1 MPLSPQEEL
10 LNLLAKLSAGD
21 SWHDFH
27 KDISGVG
34 KIIRQNEK
42 VYLAGLPTGAKLTE
56 KFEDEALALSSVV
69 AGITNFGEYLIENVS
84 TNLSGTKTKKG
95 SFAEQYLIN
104 TINGNQYSVKSMEV
118 STGSSKDKSKVYV
131 ASDFFIDTLG
141 VENNSAIVI
150 DAAAVSILDILKSKQ
165 TRLLGWTHNIYYVM
179 APELINDPA
188 GKTLPDDSI
197 FENNKISAHGVK
209 LFSCVPNSPPSIN
222 YNYNFAKNINN
233 LNQLSNVGFPAI
245 GKFFTKYTF
254 QLSEIQPVRKGLK
267 TELTTNLLI
276 TGEVNGK
283 KYNDNVLDSKKKNNI
298 TFLKAI
304 IVNLIKLFSNKK
316 VDKDTDK
323 NNFLFNTSFQ
333 QKRSGDWLQVLLCLI
348 LKSRLFKIYRK
359 PGTPQAKGDNGTRN
373 NGIQEDFTH
382 IYFVTHDRI
391 ALAFALLCGVE
402 CLYTHAQTHAVYIFK
417 QASPKAIAEEQD
429 NKIKS
434 LNATLT
440 TFITNLTAPVAGD
453 IKTYTDLNARIT
465 NYNAMRE
472 QNIVKFF
479 NDSFKNLLNRFE
491 STNASVTTVN
501 RLFKLNMAKSYGYDI
516 NNITSFSVEDFSIL
530 TSDLFSACL
539 IYSYLLLNFPDI
551 NKEVEKIDSGIANIQ
566 PKLQTALANT
576 DKNKQNSIKEKEKA
590 IELYNNLVNQISSL
604 NDTISKYYTGAAP
617 TINVNF
623 TETIAKFK
631 KTPNYKLAAGWG
643 WENTVGNNRMWESF
657 KNITIGSSNNLS
669 YKSDKNAFLYNLD
682 NLPNDLKQKLYD
694 IYNDILNNVLNKD
707 IIQIPAFFQEN
718 KAVLDDKRQR
728 LSKFLMS
735 AKCFCA
741 EVFLNFPQTTPVSMA
756 SATLGQSIS
765 SRKQMGL
772 SGGAGSD
779 DEETLDEKIEELL
792 RNAHVNTAQDELE
805 NATPENRSEK
815 IIAAEA
821 AVRELR
827 ETGDALRASL
837 TVPTEK
843 AKVTNTV
850 KPIINGIIGLI
861 NTQRTLLISELNDE
875 DNNFAL
881 ITEGCIANIKN
892 VMRINSVD
900 NFLNDSLIVS
910 ENSLSTIQVR
920 VNKIKNSENYNT
932 AGTPVKPAIDFYST
946 EKIPELTIEFD
957 KDLNQDETDITDN
970 TEAAG
975 IEINYGGS
983 RRTLG
988 LSPITDPAGAIVSY
1002 DPTTETDIKSATY
1015 TLLNANLDF
1024 KPPGMIIQRTTM
1036 EFLKNFTI
1044 GWWGDD
1050 ATQVP
1055 LNKPNETDP
1064 RHTEIETILAE
1075 LHENEEPI
1083 NYGSESDS
1091 EAARGGSGTLSSS
1104 PKSKTSDSSNG
1115 LAEDLR
1121 DLAIALKLKPAPEEE
1136 QFPEDA
1142 DLFTITNEFYHP
1154 MLPIYMMAE
1163 ALNEITQNDA
1173 IDESLDYNIFL
1184 NYLNYLTKLRDTL
1197 HDSYVSRNKL
1207 DVVRAF
1213 VIGEGLKELL
1223 FDSDISDITMDREQ
1237 QEGGQ
1242 KQFSYNQSSSGSK
1255 TMEVSPGESIAEVK
1269 RKIQNKEGIRVDQQ
1283 RLIFS
1288 GKNNQNDDIGEGPA
1302 QSRFL
1307 PTSEDTTSFPTD
1319 INSNLYCEAIMGISA
1334 DKFRPVSILNGIVK
1348 NYISGYK
1355 HRSPEEIKNGEIV
1368 LKNKVF
1374 TNYIKNVR
1382 ISDIFDV
1389 EREVYEPINAFREK
1403 TFRFL
1408 IETGNIIIS
1417 DRGGETVPI
1426 PPKEDEAIVQHPDAA
1441 GLRELQASAAEA
1453 RIRNVGQEQVDL
1465 PPSETASSSTVDA
1478 DQQRL
1483 IERQARANKM
1493 IEATAKRG
1501 LNGGSKK
1508 YKRKNKRSTR
1518 KNSAT

>member
-1 MPLSPQEEL
+1 MPLSPQEEEL

-56 KFEDEALALSSVV
+56 KFEDEALALSSVI
-69 AGITNFGEYLIENVS
+69 ASIQNFGEYLIDNVS
-84 TNLSGTKTKKG
+84 TNLSGRKTKIG
-95 SFAEQYLIN
+95 EFAKQYQVN
-104 TINGNQYSVKSMEV
+104 TVNGNQYTVKSMEV

-131 ASDFFIDTLG
+131 ASDLFMDTLG
-141 VENNSAIVI
+141 IEANSAIVI
-150 DAAAVSILDILKSKQ
+150 DAAAVSVLDILKSKHAKKQ
-165 TRLLGWTHNIYYVM
+165 WPHNMYYVM

-197 FENNKISAHGVK
+197 FENNKKSAHGVK

-222 YNYNFAKNINN
+222 YNYNFSSNINK
-233 LNQLSNVGFPAI
+233 LNQLSDVKVPAI

-254 QLSEIQPVRKGLK
+254 QISEIQPVRKGLK

-304 IVNLIKLFSNKK
+304 IVNLIKLFSKR
-316 VDKDTDK
+316 DKDTDK
-323 NNFLFNTSFQ
+323 NNFLFNSSFQ

-359 PGTPQAKGDNGTRN
+359 PGTPQATGDNGTRN

-417 QASPKAIAEEQD
+417 QASPKAIAEEQ
-429 NKIKS
+429 NNRITAQ
-434 LNATLT
+434 NTTLT
-440 TFITNLTAPVAGD
+440 SFINNLTNSSGD
-453 IKTYTDLNARIT
+453 IQTYTGLTAKIN
-465 NYNAMRE
+465 NYNDMRE

-479 NDSFKNLLNRFE
+479 NDSFKNLLAAYRLLK
-491 STNASVTTVN
+491 SNA
-501 RLFKLNMAKSYGYDI
+501 AKSYGYDI
-516 NNITSFSVEDFSIL
+516 DNITSFSVEDFSTL
-530 TSDLFSACL
+530 TSEIFSACL

-551 NKEVEKIDSGIANIQ
+551 NKEVEKIDSSIASIQ
-566 PKLQTALANT
+566 PKLDTAF
-576 DKNKQNSIKEKEKA
+576 KNKDQNKENSIKEKENA

-604 NDTISKYYTGAAP
+604 NDTLSKYYTGAAP

-623 TETIAKFK
+623 TDTIAKFK

-707 IIQIPAFFQEN
+707 ISQNPGFFQEN

-756 SATLGQSIS
+756 SKTLGRSIS

-779 DEETLDEKIEELL
+779 DE
-792 RNAHVNTAQDELE
+792 
-805 NATPENRSEK
+805 
-815 IIAAEA
+815 AAEA
-821 AVRELR
+821 AAEARMRATEARTRATEARTRATEAADVDRDSPEALTAELIAV
-827 ETGDALRASL
+827 EAEVRASSAEAEATAL
-837 TVPTEK
+837 NPHATPVQKAAATRKANAEK
-843 AKVTNTV
+843 EEAETRAIVA
-850 KPIINGIIGLI
+850 
-861 NTQRTLLISELNDE
+861 RTKLISELNDE

-881 ITEGCIANIKN
+881 ITEGCIANIKD

-920 VNKIKNSENYNT
+920 VNKTENEVNYKT
-932 AGTPVKPAIDFYST
+932 AAADAPVKAAIDFYST
-946 EKIPELTIEFD
+946 EKIPELTVEFD
-957 KDLNQDETDITDN
+957 KVLNQDETDITDDN
-970 TEAAG
+970 TEHAG
-975 IEINYGGS
+975 IEITHGGS

-988 LSPITDPAGAIVSY
+988 LAPINNPDSAIFSY

-1024 KPPGMIIQRTTM
+1024 KPPANMLSYLWTSLRTMTWIPQATKKALIEDM
-1036 EFLKNFTI
+1036 EEKI
-1044 GWWGDD
+1044 
-1050 ATQVP
+1050 
-1055 LNKPNETDP
+1055 
-1064 RHTEIETILAE
+1064 
-1075 LHENEEPI
+1075 
-1083 NYGSESDS
+1083 
-1091 EAARGGSGTLSSS
+1091 GGSGTLSSS
-1104 PKSKTSDSSNG
+1104 PKSETSDFLNG
-1115 LAEDLR
+1115 LAEGLR

-1197 HDSYVSRNKL
+1197 NDSYVSRNKL
-1207 DVVRAF
+1207 DVVCAF

-1223 FDSDISDITMDREQ
+1223 FDSDISDITMDHEE

-1255 TMEVSPGESIAEVK
+1255 TMVVSPGASMEEIK
-1269 RKIQNKEGIRVDQQ
+1269 RIIQNKEGIPIDQQ

-1288 GKNNQNDDIGEGPA
+1288 GKNNQTDDIGEGPT

-1307 PTSEDTTSFPTD
+1307 PPLEDTTSSPTD
-1319 INSNLYCEAIMGISA
+1319 INSNLYCEAVMGISE

-1382 ISDIFDV
+1382 ISDIFEV

-1417 DRGGETVPI
+1417 DRGGDIVPI

-1453 RIRNVGQEQVDL
+1453 RIRNVGQEQAYL
-1465 PPSETASSSTVDA
+1465 PPVETTSSSTFDA
-1478 DQQRL
+1478 DQQRV
-1483 IERQARANKM
+1483 IERQVRANKM
-1493 IEATAKRG
+1493 LEATAKRG
-1501 LNGGSKK
+1501 INGGSKK
-1508 YKRKNKRSTR
+1508 YRRKNKRNTR

>member
-1 MPLSPQEEL
+1 MPISPQEEL

-42 VYLAGLPTGAKLTE
+42 VYLSGLPTGAKLTE
-56 KFEDEALALSSVV
+56 KFEDEALALSSVI
-69 AGITNFGEYLIENVS
+69 ASIPNFGEYLIENVS

-95 SFAEQYLIN
+95 SFAAQYLIN

-222 YNYNFAKNINN
+222 YNYNFDKNINN
-233 LNQLSNVGFPAI
+233 LNQLSDVGFPAI

-276 TGEVNGK
+276 TGEVNGR
-283 KYNDNVLDSKKKNNI
+283 KYNDNILDSKKKNNI

-304 IVNLIKLFSNKK
+304 IVNLIKLFSKR
-316 VDKDTDK
+316 DKDTDK
-323 NNFLFNTSFQ
+323 NNFLFNSSFQ

-491 STNASVTTVN
+491 STNASATTVN

-516 NNITSFSVEDFSIL
+516 NNITSFSVEDFSTL

-623 TETIAKFK
+623 TDTIAKFK

-741 EVFLNFPQTTPVSMA
+741 EVFLNFPQTTPVSLA

-946 EKIPELTIEFD
+946 EKIPELTVEFD
-957 KDLNQDETDITDN
+957 KDLNQDETDTTDN

-988 LSPITDPAGAIVSY
+988 LAPITDPAGAIVSY
-1002 DPTTETDIKSATY
+1002 YPTTETDIKSATY

-1024 KPPGMIIQRTTM
+1024 KPPANMLSYLWTSLRTMTWIPQATKKALIEDM
-1036 EFLKNFTI
+1036 EEKI
-1044 GWWGDD
+1044 
-1050 ATQVP
+1050 
-1055 LNKPNETDP
+1055 
-1064 RHTEIETILAE
+1064 
-1075 LHENEEPI
+1075 
-1083 NYGSESDS
+1083 
-1091 EAARGGSGTLSSS
+1091 GGSGTLSSS
-1104 PKSKTSDSSNG
+1104 LKSKTSDSSNG

-1223 FDSDISDITMDREQ
+1223 FDSDISDITMDHEE

-1417 DRGGETVPI
+1417 DRGGEIVPI

-1453 RIRNVGQEQVDL
+1453 RIRNVEQAQIEL
-1465 PPSETASSSTVDA
+1465 PPVETTSSSTFDA

-1493 IEATAKRG
+1493 LEATAKRG
-1501 LNGGSKK
+1501 INGGSKK
-1508 YKRKNKRSTR
+1508 YRRKNKRNTR

>member
-1 MPLSPQEEL
+1 MPSTPQEDL

-69 AGITNFGEYLIENVS
+69 DVIPNFGEYLIENVS
-84 TNLSGTKTKKG
+84 TNLSGKKTKKG
-95 SFAEQYLIN
+95 SFAKPYMLN

-141 VENNSAIVI
+141 IENNSAIVI

-165 TRLLGWTHNIYYVM
+165 TTRLVGWSHNMYYVM

-197 FENNKISAHGVK
+197 FENNKTSTHGVK

-222 YNYNFAKNINN
+222 YNYNFSKNINN

-254 QLSEIQPVRKGLK
+254 QLSEIQPVKKGLK

-304 IVNLIKLFSNKK
+304 IVNLIKLFSNNKAT
-316 VDKDTDK
+316 KDADK

-359 PGTPQAKGDNGTRN
+359 PGTPQAKGDNGKTG

-417 QASPKAIAEEQD
+417 QASPEAIAAEQD
-429 NKIKS
+429 NTITIQ
-434 LNATLT
+434 NNTLT
-440 TFITNLTAPVAGD
+440 TFIANLTNSSGD
-453 IKTYTDLNARIT
+453 IKTYTDLQAKIK
-465 NYNAMRE
+465 NYTDARE
-472 QNIVKFF
+472 QYIVKFF
-479 NDSFKNLLNRFE
+479 NDNFKNLLD
-491 STNASVTTVN
+491 SYKTTIGNNGVRN
-501 RLFKLNMAKSYGYDI
+501 ERLFKENSAKSYGYDI
-516 NNITSFSVEDFSIL
+516 DNITTFNVKFFSEL
-530 TSDLFSACL
+530 TSEIFSTCL
-539 IYSYLLLNFPDI
+539 IYSYLLLNFPNI
-551 NKEVEKIDSGIANIQ
+551 NKEVEKIDSSIANIQ
-566 PKLQTALANT
+566 LKLPTALANT
-576 DKNKQNSIKEKEKA
+576 DKNKENSIKEKEKA

-604 NDTISKYYTGAAP
+604 NDTLSKYYTGAAA

-623 TETIAKFK
+623 AETIAKFK

-657 KNITIGSSNNLS
+657 KNIAIGSSNLS

-682 NLPNDLKQKLYD
+682 NLPNDLKRQLYD

-707 IIQIPAFFQEN
+707 ISQNLGFFQEN
-718 KAVLDDKRQR
+718 NSVLSDKRAP
-728 LSKFLMS
+728 KFLMS

-741 EVFLNFPQTTPVSMA
+741 EVFLNFPQTTPVSMT
-756 SATLGQSIS
+756 SATLGPSIS
-765 SRKQMGL
+765 SRKQLGL
-772 SGGAGSD
+772 QQGGDGSD
-779 DEETLDEKIEELL
+779 DEAEAEDEDEDGDEDEDEDGDEDEDEDEDDET
-792 RNAHVNTAQDELE
+792 
-805 NATPENRSEK
+805 
-815 IIAAEA
+815 IIAKAEEDVRKAEEDVRKAQAENEVVAKSSAPAQEKSTATKKANKKIGEA
-821 AVRELR
+821 A
-827 ETGDALRASL
+827 AAAAAARA
-837 TVPTEK
+837 
-843 AKVTNTV
+843 
-850 KPIINGIIGLI
+850 
-861 NTQRTLLISELNDE
+861 LLIAKLNVE

-881 ITEGCIANIKN
+881 ITEGCIHNIKDI
-892 VMRINSVD
+892 MRINSD
-900 NFLNDSLIVS
+900 GNFLNDSVIVS
-910 ENSLSTIQVR
+910 ENSLSTTQVR
-920 VNKIKNSENYNT
+920 VNKIKNTENYNN
-932 AGTPVKPAIDFYST
+932 AGTPVKAAIDFYST
-946 EKIPELTIEFD
+946 EKIPELTVEFV
-957 KDLNQDETDITDN
+957 KDLDQDATEITDDH
-970 TEAAG
+970 EKDG
-975 IEINYGGS
+975 VEILSGGS
-983 RRTLG
+983 RRTSG
-988 LSPITDPAGAIVSY
+988 LAAITVPDDATVSY

-1024 KPPGMIIQRTTM
+1024 KPPAHMLSYLWTSLWTM
-1036 EFLKNFTI
+1036 TWI
-1044 GWWGDD
+1044 P
-1050 ATQVP
+1050 Q
-1055 LNKPNETDP
+1055 ETKKQYIRDM
-1064 RHTEIETILAE
+1064 
-1075 LHENEEPI
+1075 EEPI
-1083 NYGSESDS
+1083 EHI
-1091 EAARGGSGTLSSS
+1091 GGSGTLSSS
-1104 PKSKTSDSSNG
+1104 SKTSDSLNELVG
-1115 LAEDLR
+1115 DLH

-1184 NYLNYLTKLRDTL
+1184 NYLNYLTTLRETL
-1197 HDSYVSRNKL
+1197 HESYISRNKL

-1213 VIGEGLKELL
+1213 VLGEGLKELL
-1223 FDSDISDITMDREQ
+1223 FDSDINEITMDQEEQ
-1237 QEGGQ
+1237 DGGQ
-1242 KQFSYNQSSSGSK
+1242 GVRQYNQSSTS
-1255 TMEVSPGESIAEVK
+1255 TTQVSPAESIEEVK
-1269 RKIQNKEGIRVDQQ
+1269 RRIQNKEGIPIDQQ

-1307 PTSEDTTSFPTD
+1307 PPSEDTTSFPTD
-1319 INSNLYCEAIMGISA
+1319 INSNLYCESIMGISA
-1334 DKFRPVSILNGIVK
+1334 EKFRPVSILNGIVK

-1368 LKNKVF
+1368 LKNKIF
-1374 TNYIKNVR
+1374 TDYIKKVK
-1382 ISDIFDV
+1382 ISDIFEV
-1389 EREVYEPINAFREK
+1389 EREVYEPINSFREK

-1408 IETGNIIIS
+1408 IETGNIIIT
-1417 DRGGETVPI
+1417 DRGGEIVPI
-1426 PPKEDEAIVQHPDAA
+1426 PPKEDESIVQHPDAA

-1453 RIRNVGQEQVDL
+1453 RIKNIGQEQSDF
-1465 PPSETASSSTVDA
+1465 PPAETTSSSTFDA

-1493 IEATAKRG
+1493 LEATAKRG
-1501 LNGGSKK
+1501 IIGGSKK
-1508 YKRKNKRSTR
+1508 YRRKNKRNTR
-1518 KNSAT
+1518 KNSET